1 VVTGLLRAAGRVES
15 TGLQWAKRAGP
26 FFGNEL
32 GELVL
37 DAGDAR
43 FRLFATSRDDA
54 GADHFDQVLDTEL
67 A

>member
-1 VVTGLLRAAGRVES
+1 MTGLLRAAGRVEG
-15 TGLQWAKRAGP
+15 TGLQWRKQAGP

-37 DAGDAR
+37 DGADAR
-43 FRLFATSRDDA
+43 FRLFATRRDRA

-67 A
+67 S